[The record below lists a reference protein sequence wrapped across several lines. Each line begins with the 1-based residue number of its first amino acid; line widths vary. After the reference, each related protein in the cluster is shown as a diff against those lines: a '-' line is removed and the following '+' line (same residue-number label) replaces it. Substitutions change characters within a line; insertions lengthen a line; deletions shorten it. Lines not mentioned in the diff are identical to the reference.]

1 MRKSLLALLVL
12 VASSA
17 AANSA
22 HAFGCEGFG
31 YGFLY
36 NSLNY
41 QVPYFAAHPPVY
53 YSVPVPRT
61 YGYSPFAYPP
71 HIMTPEL
78 VSPVQPVQIINPH
91 VKSSSHTPAAK
102 PVEDKSV
109 STPKSAEPL
118 MVLNPYVTPS
128 DAMVSTER

>member
-1 MRKSLLALLVL
+1 MRKSLLALLVM

-71 HIMTPEL
+71 HVMTPEV
-78 VSPVQPVQIINPH
+78 VSPVQPVQIMNPY
-91 VKSSSHTPAAK
+91 VPSSSQTPAAK

-109 STPKSAEPL
+109 SKPAKEDKL
-118 MVLNPYVTPS
+118 VIINPYVTPS
-128 DAMVSTER
+128 DAMVSTQ